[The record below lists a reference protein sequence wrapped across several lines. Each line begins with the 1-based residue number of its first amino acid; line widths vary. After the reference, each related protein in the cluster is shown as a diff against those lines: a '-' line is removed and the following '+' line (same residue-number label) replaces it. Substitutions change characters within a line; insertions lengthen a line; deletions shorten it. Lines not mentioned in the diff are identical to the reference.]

1 MPHSQIIIFICVELN
16 TVTKVAVACPAL
28 PTSRNATLL
37 VCNSYKDVLDVLQT
51 AKEKLGE
58 IISAFEL
65 IDYNTL
71 QLVEKHGVDGN
82 DSCSRLLRDMLQLDH
97 TSTQLQS
104 ELAPWPLFLLVETQ
118 GSNAEH
124 DASKMDSFLTRL
136 YNSDTINNG
145 FLAQDSKQL
154 MEMWNIRELCNPS
167 TARAGCVY
175 KFDVSIPI
183 DEYMDVAREVE
194 TELNQ
199 SDLVVCTWGH
209 VADGNA
215 HINIVTPGVYEKD
228 PALAKHIETT
238 VFGSVL
244 KRKGSISAEHGLGQS
259 KNECLNQI
267 KEESVLDMMR
277 QVKRLFDPHGIM
289 NPGKYLPND
298 CHCRL

>member
-1 MPHSQIIIFICVELN
+1 MYLFYCNIGLS

-37 VCNSYKDVLDVLQT
+37 VCNTYKDVLNVLQT
-51 AKEKLGE
+51 AKEELGE
-58 IISAFEL
+58 IISALE
-65 IDYNTL
+65 IMDYNTL

-97 TSTQLQS
+97 HTSTHQQS
-104 ELAPWPLFLLVETQ
+104 ELSSWPLFLLVETQ

-124 DASKMDSFLTRL
+124 DASKMESFLSRL
-136 YNSDTINNG
+136 YDSDTIHNG

-194 TELNQ
+194 RELNQ

-228 PALAKHIETT
+228 P
-238 VFGSVL
+238 
-244 KRKGSISAEHGLGQS
+244 Q
-259 KNECLNQI
+259 
-267 KEESVLDMMR
+267 
-277 QVKRLFDPHGIM
+277 
-289 NPGKYLPND
+289 Y
-298 CHCRL
+298 